1 MKPLKKI
8 TPLVCAGEKQSD
20 VSRKGK
26 SGWNAI
32 AGFIKRNPVCLPF
45 GLWLV
50 RLRMGGF
57 IRWQTVRFFMGRG
70 FDGYQKRSVFGIPW
84 LLTIRAAIYCQENV
98 ASPATQVLP
107 ARILAPKTARKQ
119 P

>member
-32 AGFIKRNPVCLPF
+32 AGFIKRNPVCLSF

-50 RLRMGGF
+50 RLRLGCF
-57 IRWQTVRFFMGRG
+57 IRWQTVRLFMGRG
-70 FDGYQKRSVFGIPW
+70 FDGNQKQSVPGIPDH
-84 LLTIRAAIYCQENV
+84 LTIRAAIYCPV
-98 ASPATQVLP
+98 SGSTPAAQ
-107 ARILAPKTARKQ
+107 
-119 P
+119 